1 MVNKN
6 YVRFNLHFIRP
17 YFRFSNGKIIRRH
30 VIALSYNSAIVL
42 CEDSLNCDRNRKR
55 GSFVKQV
62 RKMKKIMTE
71 SFINV
76 ACPSTLM

>member
-1 MVNKN
+1 M
-6 YVRFNLHFIRP
+6 
-17 YFRFSNGKIIRRH
+17 
-30 VIALSYNSAIVL
+30 IALSYNSAIVL
-42 CEDSLNCDRNRKR
+42 CEDSLNCGRNQKR

-62 RKMKKIMTE
+62 RKIKKIKTE